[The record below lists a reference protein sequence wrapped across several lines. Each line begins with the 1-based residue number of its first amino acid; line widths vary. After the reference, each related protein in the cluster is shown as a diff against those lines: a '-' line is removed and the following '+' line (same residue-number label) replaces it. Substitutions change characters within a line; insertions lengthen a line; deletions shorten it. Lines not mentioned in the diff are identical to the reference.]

1 MIPTRVTFKGLTRRA
16 DIETVIQQEVASLA
30 GHYHRIVDCR
40 IRVEVPDRHQG
51 AGNPVHVLIEL
62 TVPGDRLVSDYI
74 AERHEGA
81 RSGGGGPKLTR
92 RFARPSLPCH
102 GGWRTTWIVER
113 SEIHPSRT
121 IYPRGG
127 ACRCHATGSLN
138 ESRSTSIRPGCEQR
152 RSTTSRTWSMGR
164 TTV

>member
-62 TVPGDRLVSDYI
+62 TVPEIGSCSI
-74 AERHEGA
+74 TS
-81 RSGGGGPKLTR
+81 RSGTK
-92 RFARPSLPCH
+92 AR
-102 GGWRTTWIVER
+102 
-113 SEIHPSRT
+113 
-121 IYPRGG
+121 G
-127 ACRCHATGSLN
+127 AAAAAPN
-138 ESRSTSIRPGCEQR
+138 
-152 RSTTSRTWSMGR
+152 
-164 TTV
+164 